1 MDPQPNQVNSR
12 GRNYPSQS
20 AAGASGEEPQARH
33 MDGQTPA
40 VGRQPAADRQPQYS
54 GAFTVIPPNQTRRSK
69 NKEMAQRET
78 EELQRYKE
86 AHRPGPLHLAPE
98 RLGGGD
104 VTIAE
109 ARQRQFTN
117 QRGSSLQ
124 KKLKKEDM
132 DKRKRQEE
140 EEEWQK
146 MKATQREKAERLE
159 LKRRQEDQ
167 RRRELFHSDQT
178 RKNDSFLQ
186 NLERAAA
193 PSGGAAHTSTMNKV
207 SDQEAGKLTRS
218 MEELQLEHKR
228 VNQAFLD
235 KLECNARGTE
245 VEASSCSSREEERPR
260 LTPDDHRRHAAAG
273 RVALTHPEPGP
284 ERRCSDWTEETDP
297 QADRDWNLMKLVN
310 IFPDCSRDFVQDI
323 LTQCNGDYEQACA
336 LLVSTLT

>member
-12 GRNYPSQS
+12 GRNYPRQS
-20 AAGASGEEPQARH
+20 AAGASAEEPQAPQV
-33 MDGQTPA
+33 DGQTPG
-40 VGRQPAADRQPQYS
+40 VGREPGADRQPQYS

-69 NKEMAQRET
+69 NKEMAQKEM
-78 EELQRYKE
+78 EDLQRYRE

-104 VTIAE
+104 VTVAE

-117 QRGSSLQ
+117 QRSSSLQ
-124 KKLKKEDM
+124 KKLKKEEM
-132 DKRKRQEE
+132 EKKKRQEE

-159 LKRRQEDQ
+159 LRRRQEDE
-167 RRRELFHSDQT
+167 RRRERFHSDQT

-186 NLERAAA
+186 SLQREAA
-193 PSGGAAHTSTMNKV
+193 PSCGAAHTSSMNKV
-207 SDQEAGKLTRS
+207 GDQETEKQTRS
-218 MEELQLEHKR
+218 MEELQLEHRR

-235 KLECNARGTE
+235 KLECNARGSE
-245 VEASSCSSREEERPR
+245 VEANSRTGREEERPR
-260 LTPDDHRRHAAAG
+260 LAPDDHRRHAAAG
-273 RVALTHPEPGP
+273 RVSLTHPEPSP
-284 ERRCSDWTEETDP
+284 ESRFSDWTEETDP

-336 LLVSTLT
+336 LLGSMLS

>member
-20 AAGASGEEPQARH
+20 AAGASGAEPQAGH

-40 VGRQPAADRQPQYS
+40 VGRQPAEDRQPQYS

-69 NKEMAQRET
+69 NKEMAQREM
-78 EELQRYKE
+78 EELQRYRE

-124 KKLKKEDM
+124 KK
-132 DKRKRQEE
+132 
-140 EEEWQK
+140 
-146 MKATQREKAERLE
+146 AERLE

-186 NLERAAA
+186 NLQRAAA
-193 PSGGAAHTSTMNKV
+193 PSGGAAHTSTTNKV
-207 SDQEAGKLTRS
+207 SDQETEKLTRS
-218 MEELQLEHKR
+218 TEELQLEHRR